1 MTPTLGKLYLAEI
14 RKNVTHDVKL
24 RIGYF
29 GGCVSV
35 ANIPNESGISIDDSS
50 DPSQTHCVV
59 NMRGHDED
67 DLSEEFW
74 EGFDLDTPAMNSL
87 NATLNEILPLVRH
100 LQKDVFNYA
109 APLAHVVLF
118 VVSAIM
124 LGVAAVGSSAR
135 RGYRVALVLAVIV
148 SAFALSLALDTA
160 LGSARALNA
169 LIDGNGDTEGR
180 KLYDGLYINRAHVLE
195 RIQAVQV
202 SIVAVFYVIMGA
214 MYALR

>member
-1 MTPTLGKLYLAEI
+1 M
-14 RKNVTHDVKL
+14 
-24 RIGYF
+24 
-29 GGCVSV
+29 
-35 ANIPNESGISIDDSS
+35 ANITNESGINIDNSS
-50 DPSQTHCVV
+50 GPLQTHCVV

-74 EGFDLDTPAMNSL
+74 EGFVLDTPAMNSL
-87 NATLNEILPLVRH
+87 KATLNETLPLVQH

-135 RGYRVALVLAVIV
+135 RGYKIALVLAILV

-169 LIDGNGDTEGR
+169 LVDGNGDTDGR
-180 KLYDGLYINRAHVLE
+180 KRYDGLYINRAGLLGH
-195 RIQAVQV
+195 IQAIQV
-202 SIVAVFYVIMGA
+202 SIVAVFYVTMGG